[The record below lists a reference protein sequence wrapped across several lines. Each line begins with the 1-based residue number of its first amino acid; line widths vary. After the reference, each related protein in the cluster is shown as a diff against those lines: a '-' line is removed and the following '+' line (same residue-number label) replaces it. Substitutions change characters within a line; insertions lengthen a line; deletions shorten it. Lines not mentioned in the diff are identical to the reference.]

1 MRVLVTGGAGFIGS
15 HLVSE
20 LRSDAHR
27 IRVLDDCSTGFA
39 HRVPREAELIRAD
52 VRDREVVSTAVAG
65 CDLVI
70 HLAAAVGPRMVAE
83 EPIET
88 WTRNVDG
95 TAAVLDACVR
105 HGARVII
112 ASSSEVYGCGD
123 PVRHQKPAFMS
134 ETDPIALDPAGR
146 RDVYALSKVAGE
158 AYALALHRSR
168 LLPVTVVR
176 FFNVVGPGQS
186 DRYGMVLARF
196 AAAARA
202 GRPLPVY
209 GDGTQTR
216 CFLHV
221 RDAVAALRGLAGCSA
236 AEGRIVNIG
245 SEDEITIL
253 ELARRVAA
261 AAGRN
266 AGIEHIPFERVYG
279 PGFRD
284 PVSRKPNL
292 AVLHELI
299 DFAPRHDLDDAIR
312 DVLASTASAP
322 R

>member
-15 HLVSE
+15 HLVSA
-20 LRSDAHR
+20 LRAEAHEV
-27 IRVLDDCSTGFA
+27 RVLDDCSTGFA
-39 HRVPREAELIRAD
+39 PRVPEDVEFVRAD
-52 VRDREVVSTAVAG
+52 VRDRAAVSGAVAD
-65 CDLVI
+65 CDLVF

-83 EPIET
+83 EPVGT

-95 TAAVLDACVR
+95 TASVLDACVA
-105 HGARVII
+105 HGARVLI

-123 PVRHQKPAFMS
+123 PANPKPAFMS
-134 ETDPIALDPAGR
+134 ESDPIALYPAGR

-176 FFNVVGPGQS
+176 FFNVVGPAQS

-202 GRPLPVY
+202 GEPLPVY

-221 RDAVAALRGLAGCSA
+221 RDAVSALMKLARCPA

-245 SEDEITIL
+245 SEHEVSVID
-253 ELARRVAA
+253 LARRVLSASGSD
-261 AAGRN
+261 AGV
-266 AGIEHIPFERVYG
+266 EHIPFERVYG
-279 PGFRD
+279 EGFRD
-284 PVSRKPNL
+284 PVSRKPSL
-292 AVLHELI
+292 KVLHALI
-299 DFAPRHDLDDAIR
+299 DWQPRHTLDDAVR
-312 DVLASTASAP
+312 DSLAAVASP
-322 R
+322 TR